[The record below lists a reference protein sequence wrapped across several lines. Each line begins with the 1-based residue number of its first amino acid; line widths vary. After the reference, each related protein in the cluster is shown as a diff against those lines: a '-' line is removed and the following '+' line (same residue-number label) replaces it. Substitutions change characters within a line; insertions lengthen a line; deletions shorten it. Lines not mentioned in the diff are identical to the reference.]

1 MLTDHGP
8 SSPGEPGLH
17 DGTPGG
23 PGSLDYATEPRH
35 EGAAPL
41 KLLQVC
47 QRRDV
52 AAGKQPSLEALTEFK
67 NVPVR
72 HTCLNFQQSPAQRR
86 KYFFDALNEANVLRE
101 VTWDRSRGAGLP
113 LTDYLAEQCKAKVW
127 LPDGGIKTI
136 NFFQE
141 ITRTFPTWGPSTQ
154 CLLDC
159 AVSPAEPH
167 AWQVLRNL
175 YIDKM
180 SLVTLKQQQADPRN
194 VVLALRPRR
203 ADDQPLTTGG

>member
-1 MLTDHGP
+1 VT
-8 SSPGEPGLH
+8 
-17 DGTPGG
+17 
-23 PGSLDYATEPRH
+23 
-35 EGAAPL
+35 
-41 KLLQVC
+41 
-47 QRRDV
+47 
-52 AAGKQPSLEALTEFK
+52 AGKQPGLEALTEFK

-72 HTCLNFQQSPAQRR
+72 HTCLNFQQSPEQRR
-86 KYFFDALNEANVLRE
+86 KYFFDALKEANVLRE
-101 VTWDRSRGAGLP
+101 VTWDRRRGASLP

-141 ITRTFPTWGPSTQ
+141 IISAFPTWGPSTQ

-159 AVSPAEPH
+159 AVSPAEPR

-203 ADDQPLTTGG
+203 ADDQPLSTGG